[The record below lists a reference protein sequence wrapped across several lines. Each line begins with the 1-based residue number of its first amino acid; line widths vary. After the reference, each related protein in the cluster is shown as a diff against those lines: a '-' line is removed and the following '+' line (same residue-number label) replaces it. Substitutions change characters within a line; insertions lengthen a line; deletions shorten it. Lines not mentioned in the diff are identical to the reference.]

1 MISVYEAERH
11 GSDHWN
17 RLQKSIFFCPPHSKK
32 SLSCTVV
39 LKRGPQYWQCSFFR
53 SVVTFFEK
61 KLVFALWLGKII
73 ILLVTLLKP
82 YAGSWISDSW
92 GGGVAI
98 FYILWGYLPLENYY
112 KINQNMIDVQVRNLP
127 PMRTTR
133 KVRIIEIGSCWRF
146 GPCRFSSYGMYLNI
160 RTNHSLFY
168 QEYISAQVII
178 PRPHPQHI
186 LFPTSHEYL
195 LSLALEWMI
204 KFSPGLKNIYTI
216 PQVLLVNKYYKLNSF
231 FWSFFFDVLSWFI

>member
-1 MISVYEAERH
+1 MKQNATVLIIETDFRKA
-11 GSDHWN
+11 
-17 RLQKSIFFCPPHSKK
+17 FFFLPTSFKKK
-32 SLSCTVV
+32 SLLYRSSETWSTILTVFIFS
-39 LKRGPQYWQCSFFR
+39 KCSYIFW
-53 SVVTFFEK
+53 K

>member
-1 MISVYEAERH
+1 M
-11 GSDHWN
+11 
-17 RLQKSIFFCPPHSKK
+17 
-32 SLSCTVV
+32 
-39 LKRGPQYWQCSFFR
+39 
-53 SVVTFFEK
+53 
-61 KLVFALWLGKII
+61 
-73 ILLVTLLKP
+73 TLLKP
-82 YAGSWISDSW
+82 YAGSWISGSW

-168 QEYISAQVII
+168 QY
-178 PRPHPQHI
+178 QHKLSSHVPI
-186 LFPTSHEYL
+186 HSTYFSPPHEYL

-216 PQVLLVNKYYKLNSF
+216 PQVLLVNKYYKLNNF
-231 FWSFFFDVLSWFI
+231 LWSFFFDVLSWFI

>member
-1 MISVYEAERH
+1 MKQNATVLTIETDFGKAF
-11 GSDHWN
+11 
-17 RLQKSIFFCPPHSKK
+17 FFCPPHSKK

-92 GGGVAI
+92 GCGVAI

-160 RTNHSLFY
+160 RTNLTYGNGLPTGF
-168 QEYISAQVII
+168 II
-178 PRPHPQHI
+178 I
-186 LFPTSHEYL
+186 IFPDINY
-195 LSLALEWMI
+195 
-204 KFSPGLKNIYTI
+204 NIIT
-216 PQVLLVNKYYKLNSF
+216 F
-231 FWSFFFDVLSWFI
+231 F

>member
-1 MISVYEAERH
+1 MKQNATVLTIETDFRKAF
-11 GSDHWN
+11 
-17 RLQKSIFFCPPHSKK
+17 FFCPPHSKK

-168 QEYISAQVII
+168 QEYISAQVS
-178 PRPHPQHI
+178 
-186 LFPTSHEYL
+186 SHVPIHSTY
-195 LSLALEWMI
+195 
-204 KFSPGLKNIYTI
+204 FSPPPMNIYCR
-216 PQVLLVNKYYKLNSF
+216 SH
-231 FWSFFFDVLSWFI
+231 

>member
-1 MISVYEAERH
+1 MKQNATVLTIETDFGKA
-11 GSDHWN
+11 
-17 RLQKSIFFCPPHSKK
+17 FFFFAHLIQKK

-39 LKRGPQYWQCSFFR
+39 LKRGPQYWQCSFLR

-186 LFPTSHEYL
+186 LFPTSWIFTVARIRMNDKVLSRVEEYL
-195 LSLALEWMI
+195 
-204 KFSPGLKNIYTI
+204 Y
-216 PQVLLVNKYYKLNSF
+216 NST
-231 FWSFFFDVLSWFI
+231 SIIGE